1 MDLSSDASLDSSSVF
16 SYASSEYDPV
26 NSPALQSFSSNYFTD
41 PDDLADFDLGDLDS
55 VGNSPSPSDDF
66 DYDPAPADY
75 VSPPPLDWC
84 PLELEILLDPGFNL
98 DLPWFLQIL
107 EDSQ

>member
-1 MDLSSDASLDSSSVF
+1 MDLSDLPSIPSSASTVYF
-16 SYASSEYDPV
+16 PT
-26 NSPALQSFSSNYFTD
+26 SPESALLSPSAEEISD

-55 VGNSPSPSDDF
+55 AGNSPSPSDDF

-84 PLELEILLDPGFNL
+84 PLELEILLDPDFNL